1 MEKQNEILSLVGGR
15 ETHSAHLVCVST
27 RPRQGVLHS
36 SSLSD
41 FIEVEKS
48 GGNHKSL
55 SQIKRV
61 SHALQMKINGDRSRY
76 KTVIREVG

>member
-1 MEKQNEILSLVGGR
+1 MKKQSKILKALFEVGQPTSSLR
-15 ETHSAHLVCVST
+15 FVST

-61 SHALQMKINGDRSRY
+61 SHALQMKINRDRSRY